1 MKSVLIMNRKLKKL
15 LVAGDNFM
23 PEIYLKQPRF
33 TYSAW
38 GLFTKNKER
47 IQTFEEIRDSKY
59 IYQN

>member
-1 MKSVLIMNRKLKKL
+1 MNRKLKKF